1 MPVAR
6 RFLPS
11 TTALKVLIELAS
23 SGYTTAAAR
32 SLNMSQS
39 AVSKQLI
46 ALENMIG
53 TPLFTRTINGLVLT
67 KTGAIY
73 LDCATTVIRAIED
86 ASLLTARLKP
96 DQQILRLQVPPIL
109 GDKWLL
115 PRFFE
120 FADLHPEIEVQF
132 TNLGAL
138 PGTVKADGIFSFSET
153 APSSSKSLYLFGN
166 DVILVAS
173 PEYWKK
179 YGLPEKVADLQNG
192 VLIEHPG
199 TPIDWQHFVT
209 EKKLLNTPVP
219 RFLRFGY
226 YTMAISAALEGKGM
240 VFIPR
245 GLIINDLI
253 SGRLIN
259 PPNFNYKSSSC
270 YWFTPAS
277 DQENLSSLK
286 IFTDWIKT
294 VIETNL

>member
-6 RFLPS
+6 RYLPS

-23 SGYTTAAAR
+23 AGYTTAAAR

-46 ALENMIG
+46 SLENMLG
-53 TPLFTRTINGLVLT
+53 APLFTRTINGLVLT

-86 ASLLTARLKP
+86 ASLLTARLQP

-109 GDKWLL
+109 GDRWLL

-120 FADLHPEIEVQF
+120 FTDLHPEIEVQF
-132 TNLGAL
+132 TNLKAL
-138 PGTVKADGIFSFSET
+138 PGSVSADGIFSFSDKP
-153 APSSSKSLYLFGN
+153 PSPTRSLYLFGN

-173 PEYWKK
+173 PDYWKK
-179 YGLPEKVADLQNG
+179 YGLPENIEDLHNG
-192 VLIEHPG
+192 ILIEHPG
-199 TPIDWQHFVT
+199 TPIDWEHYIV
-209 EKKLLNTPVP
+209 EKMLINLPSP
-219 RFLRFGY
+219 RLLRFGY

-245 GLIINDLI
+245 GLITNDLA

-259 PPNFNYKSSSC
+259 PAEFNYKSSSC

-277 DQENLSSLK
+277 DQENNSSIK
-286 IFTDWIKT
+286 VFTDWLKN
-294 VIETNL
+294 VL

>member
-23 SGYTTAAAR
+23 KGYTTAAAR

-46 ALENMIG
+46 SLENMIG
-53 TPLFTRTINGLVLT
+53 TPLFARTTNGLSLT
-67 KTGAIY
+67 KTGEIY
-73 LDCATTVIRAIED
+73 LECAINVIRAIDD
-86 ASLLTARLKP
+86 ASLLTTRLKP

-109 GDKWLL
+109 GDRWLL

-120 FADLHPEIEVQF
+120 FTDLYPDIEVQF
-132 TNLGAL
+132 TNLGTL
-138 PGTVKADGIFSFSET
+138 SGTVSADGIFSFSDA
-153 APSSSKSLYLFGN
+153 APSPTNSLYLFGQ

-173 PEYWKK
+173 PEYWAK
-179 YGLPEKVADLQNG
+179 YGLPESVADLKNG
-192 VLIEHPG
+192 ILIEHPG
-199 TPIDWQHFVT
+199 TPIDWQHFIA
-209 EKKLLNTPVP
+209 ERKLFNIPEP
-219 RFLRFGY
+219 RILRFGY

-245 GLIINDLI
+245 ELIINDLAAN
-253 SGRLIN
+253 RLIN
-259 PPNFNYKSSSC
+259 PAGFKYKSSCS

-277 DQENLSSLK
+277 NQAVSSSIC
-286 IFTDWIKT
+286 IFTNWLR
-294 VIETNL
+294 NAL